1 MNRFS
6 LNGLFAMTE
15 WITKLA
21 YLNLLW
27 LGFSL
32 LGLGIFGFFPA
43 TVSMFTVVRKWLI
56 GETDTPIFHT
66 YWKTYKQEFLKSNGL
81 GLIMLIFC
89 GLIVLDLVFM
99 NKNGAW
105 FTNLIQ
111 IPIYLFIF
119 SCVMTMMYLFPVYV
133 HYDLKFIDVFKNSFL
148 IMLINPIS
156 NLVVIIGIVS
166 VYLVMKFIPGLAFFF
181 GGSVPVLIIM
191 AACYVAFNRIDQ
203 KKHIAKTT

>member
-6 LNGLFAMTE
+6 INGLFAMTE

-43 TVSMFTVVRKWLI
+43 TVSMFTVVRKWMI
-56 GETDTPIFHT
+56 GETDIPIFQT
-66 YWKTYKQEFLKSNGL
+66 FWRTYKKEFFKSNGM
-81 GLIMLIFC
+81 GLIVLIVS

-99 NKNGAW
+99 NNNGSS
-105 FTNLIQ
+105 FTNLIH
-111 IPIYLFIF
+111 IPLYLFIF
-119 SCVMTMMYLFPVYV
+119 SCVMTMFYLFPMYV
-133 HYDLKFIDVFKNSFL
+133 HYDLKFIDIFKNSFL

-156 NLVVIIGIVS
+156 NLVIITGIVAI
-166 VYLVMKFIPGLAFFF
+166 YFVMKFIPGLAFFF
-181 GGSVPVLIIM
+181 GGSVTAMIIM

-203 KKHIAKTT
+203 KKQLAKTT